1 MKLCTRCKLMKPLS
15 EFHKYAVSKDG
26 LKSECKECNSKRD
39 KASYRRRL
47 REKSDKEKREKGID
61 HLVSVMPSHLP
72 ALTLSGVIW
81 SPGFTNKHRS
91 CDDCPLLETCGEAV
105 NSGNYAGCEG
115 ALESEI
121 WHVQMDSIGRK

>member
-15 EFHKYAVSKDG
+15 EYHKHARSRDG
-26 LKSECKECNSKRD
+26 HRSYCSECSE
-39 KASYRRRL
+39 A
-47 REKSDKEKREKGID
+47 DKEKQNVID
-61 HLVSVMPSHLP
+61 KLVSVMPSHLP

-91 CDDCPLLETCGEAV
+91 CDDCSLLETCGEAV
-105 NSGNYAGCEG
+105 DAGNYAGCES

-121 WHVQMDSIGRK
+121 WLLGKDKEATAIDDGG